1 MITRIT
7 DGAELRGLPPHGTEA
22 QKIRS
27 LYNAYGAGYD
37 FCRFYRAEGCFI
49 SVLDNS
55 AVVCGEC
62 LDTEELRDFL
72 LMCGVSDVFGEA
84 ALADKLCPPFSRSD
98 VNLMRFCSEISPEIS
113 HSIPTLSEAYDI
125 LKTAF
130 PIDFEPWYLDMSH
143 RIRHG
148 VSSLAA
154 NGASCLC
161 VQYDLN
167 GEALLSQIATLP
179 EHRNKGSAKR
189 LINSVCASLPN
200 REFFVLCEDG
210 LLDFYKKI
218 GFSFVERKAVLV
230 R

>member
-1 MITRIT
+1 M
-7 DGAELRGLPPHGTEA
+7 PPHGIEA

-113 HSIPTLSEAYDI
+113 HSSPKLSEAYDI

-167 GEALLSQIATLP
+167 GEVLLSQIATLP
-179 EHRNKGSAKR
+179 EQRSKGYARR

-200 REFFVLCEDG
+200 REIFVLCEHG

-218 GFSFVERKAVLV
+218 GFSFVERKAVLI